1 MRKEKLWHGS
11 TSSLFPTV
19 DTEVMRK
26 PMMTLLLFTL
36 GHSVIREKNVLFLSR
51 RIVLTALILLVD
63 DTIFSELN

>member
-36 GHSVIREKNVLFLSR
+36 GHSVIREKRPLLVPLNRFDGADSLSR
-51 RIVLTALILLVD
+51 
-63 DTIFSELN
+63 